1 MAGQSFGGASEFAMD
16 LAKKE
21 GRTIVHAFN
30 DPMIVAGQGVSPSFF
45 LFFPFIHAFI
55 HSFIHAFIHSNVVM

>member
-1 MAGQSFGGASEFAMD
+1 MD